1 MEDHKKN
8 KKWGWNH
15 NPSAQAKETD
25 YYQKSEKLEETLY
38 TVHI

>member
-15 NPSAQAKETD
+15 NPAQAKETD

-38 TVHI
+38 TVYI